1 MRETEKSFADG
12 GRESPEWKKQL
23 VDLLSG
29 AVYEYLK
36 GEGLLKP
43 EEKMSD
49 KALNALNKALRLTEK
64 GGKWPEKETEDS
76 S

>member
-1 MRETEKSFADG
+1 VRETEQSFVDG
-12 GRESPEWKKQL
+12 GRESPERKNRL

-36 GEGLLKP
+36 REGLLKP
-43 EEKMSD
+43 EGKMSD
-49 KALNALNKALRLTEK
+49 KALSALNQALRLTEK
-64 GGKWPEKETEDS
+64 QEIWPTEEKEDS